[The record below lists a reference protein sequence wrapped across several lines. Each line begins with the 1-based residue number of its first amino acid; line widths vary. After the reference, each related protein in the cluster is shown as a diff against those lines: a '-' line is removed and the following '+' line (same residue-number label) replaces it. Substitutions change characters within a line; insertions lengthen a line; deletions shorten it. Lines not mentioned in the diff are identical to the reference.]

1 MTSTG
6 TGDPTTTDPR
16 QETRPMTTPPPPPGT
31 IAEPGP
37 AVPATAPE
45 PVGPVYLV
53 AGGDLVALFD
63 TREAADIMLV
73 TMVGANLDPV
83 TACLSAARWD
93 EVRAALLARLPTVTI
108 TDARTGRAGGAR

>member
-1 MTSTG
+1 
-6 TGDPTTTDPR
+6 
-16 QETRPMTTPPPPPGT
+16 MTTQPPPPGT
-31 IAEPGP
+31 TAEPGP
-37 AVPATAPE
+37 TAPATAPE
-45 PVGPVYLV
+45 PAGQVYLV

-73 TMVGANLDPV
+73 TMIGANLDPV

-93 EVRAALLARLPTVTI
+93 EVRADLLARVPALTI